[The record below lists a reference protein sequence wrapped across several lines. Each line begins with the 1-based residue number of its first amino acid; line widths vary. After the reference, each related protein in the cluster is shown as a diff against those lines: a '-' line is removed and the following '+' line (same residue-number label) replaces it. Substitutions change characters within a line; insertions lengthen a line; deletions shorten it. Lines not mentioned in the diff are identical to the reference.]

1 MVKKNST
8 NKIKKSIVNVLKKH
22 RVKKA
27 GIFGSY
33 ARGEEKKN
41 SDVDILINVKGR
53 KFSLLDLVRLEMLLG
68 KILQKKVDLLTYNG
82 INPHLKEYI
91 LKDEVRII

>member
-1 MVKKNST
+1 MVKNNL
-8 NKIKKSIVNVLKKH
+8 NKIKKPIIEILKKH
-22 RVKKA
+22 GVKKA

-41 SDVDILINVKGR
+41 SDIDILVEIDC
-53 KFSLLDLVRLEMLLG
+53 SLLGLISLEMELE
-68 KILQKKVDLLTYNG
+68 KILRKKIDLLTYAG